1 MVAIEKIRKAGLLVG
16 SAFLL
21 AGCDKFLEPEP
32 ADDFFSPDK
41 GGDPALFQHIFWFF
55 GHPEI
60 YLPFVIIALG
70 LSILAFA
77 KFFPVKWKAIVRA
90 MKWPPSVPALWI
102 YGGAVMAILGI
113 LAGQMMARKGVDVAL
128 HDSYYLVV
136 HAQFVGSVVIVSGMA
151 AIIFFALPH
160 ILRANYNIWL
170 GRLCWALWFAGISLI
185 MFPQFYL
192 SNQGMPRRYVDYEES
207 YTALNDIG
215 FFGAILCA
223 LALATFVVL
232 VIEALVKRRPLRDK
246 PANPTLDALE

>member
-1 MVAIEKIRKAGLLVG
+1 MRTSVLKISLAT
-16 SAFLL
+16 SIAF
-21 AGCDKFLEPEP
+21 AAVTGCERRLKRDSSE
-32 ADDFFSPDK
+32 AFFSPDQ
-41 GGDPALFQHIFWFF
+41 GGDPAMFQHVFWFF
-55 GHPEI
+55 GHPEVFI
-60 YLPFVIIALG
+60 PFILLVLALFVIVIAL
-70 LSILAFA
+70 
-77 KFFPVKWKAIVRA
+77 FFPKLGRAILNIF
-90 MKWPPSVPALWI
+90 KWPPSLPALWI

-246 PANPTLDALE
+246 PANPTLDAFE